1 MGRDKR
7 LEVDELTLDSGEF
20 WVIAGPGG
28 SGKSSMARAI
38 SGAPDKSGYHTPI
51 SGLLRTDPHDNKE
64 GGAWISFDMEREIRD
79 SLRHNDDSEVLGRPD
94 EGTTLESFL
103 GGSAGKLFLHPE
115 LLEKLEGRGIKHLS
129 TGEFRQ
135 VFIAREAGKK
145 PALAVLDEP
154 FEGLDIK
161 ARERLTEQLAEWS
174 ESETLIVLTV
184 NRMEDIPPYASGLV
198 LLCDDRIAAQ
208 GIPSE
213 ILESPLIKEIFG
225 NTSNFR
231 EKRIIPPPPEAV
243 VFEGKSLIEMKR
255 VSLSFNGRR
264 VLENVNW
271 VVKPGESWLLTGP
284 NGSGKTTLL
293 NLISGEEPRGYGQD
307 LKLFGRKRGSGES
320 TSEIKKYIGQV
331 SASLQDSV
339 SRHATP
345 GEVIGSGLRD
355 SLLLT
360 IPLDGFETGLVEQ
373 WLELLGLKK
382 NRQTAFY
389 RLPYGERR
397 LAMIGRAMI
406 KHPPLLL
413 LDEPMHG
420 LDKSSRDRMRYL
432 IDTLIRETQTTVL
445 FVSHRSEDAPDSI
458 TRTIRLTPSD
468 GSGPSGAE
476 ITQDSLNPL

>member
-7 LEVDELTLDSGEF
+7 LKIEGLTLESGEF
-20 WVIAGPGG
+20 WVIAGTGG
-28 SGKSSMARAI
+28 SGKSSLARAI
-38 SGAPDKSGYHTPI
+38 AGAPDKSGYLTPV
-51 SGLLRTDPHDNKE
+51 SGLLRTEPHENKE
-64 GGAWISFDMEREIRD
+64 GGAWISFDREREIRD
-79 SLRHNDDSEVLGRPD
+79 SLRHNDDSEVLGHPD
-94 EGTTLESFL
+94 EGTELNSFL
-103 GGSAGKLFLHPE
+103 GGSTSRLFLHPE
-115 LLEKLEGRGIKHLS
+115 LLERLEGRGIRNLS

-161 ARERLTEQLAEWS
+161 ARVRLTRQLADWS

-184 NRMEDIPPYASGLV
+184 NRIEDIPLYATGLI
-198 LLCDDRIAAQ
+198 LLGDEGIAAQ
-208 GIPSE
+208 GTASE
-213 ILESPLIKEIFG
+213 ILNSPLIKEIFG
-225 NTSNFR
+225 KTSNLQ
-231 EKRIIPPPPEAV
+231 ENRIIPHPSEAL
-243 VFEGKSLIEMKR
+243 VFQGKTLIEMRK

-293 NLISGEEPRGYGQD
+293 NLICGDEPRGYGLD
-307 LKLFGRKRGSGES
+307 LELFGRKRGSGES

-331 SASLQDSV
+331 SSSLQDSV
-339 SRHATP
+339 SRHANL

-360 IPLDGFETGLVEQ
+360 TPLDGFETGLVEE
-373 WLELLGLKK
+373 WLELLSLKK
-382 NRQTAFY
+382 NRETAFS

-420 LDKSSRDRMRYL
+420 LDKSSRDRIRSL
-432 IDTLIRETQTTVL
+432 IDTLISKTQTTVL
-445 FVSHRSEDAPDSI
+445 FVSHRREDAPESI
-458 TRTIRLTPSD
+458 TRYIRLIPS
-468 GSGPSGAE
+468 GGNGPSGAE
-476 ITQDSLNPL
+476 INQESRNPL

>member
-7 LEVDELTLDSGEF
+7 LNVEELTLESGKL

-28 SGKSSMARAI
+28 SGKSSLARAI
-38 SGAPDKSGYHTPI
+38 AGAPDKSGYLSPV
-51 SGLLRTDPHDNKE
+51 SGLTRTAPHNKKN
-64 GGAWISFDMEREIRD
+64 GGAWISFDREREIRD

-94 EGTTLESFL
+94 EGTELESFL
-103 GGSAGKLFLHPE
+103 GGSAGKLYLHPK
-115 LLEKLEGRGIKHLS
+115 LLEKLEGRGIKNLS

-135 VFIAREAGKK
+135 VFIASEAGKK

-154 FEGLDIK
+154 FEGLDVD

-184 NRMEDIPPYASGLV
+184 NRMEDIPPYTSGLV
-198 LLCDDRIAAQ
+198 LLGEQKIAAQ
-208 GIPSE
+208 GIPSD
-213 ILESPLIKEIFG
+213 ILGSPLTKEIFG
-225 NTSNFR
+225 NTTKFQ

-243 VFEGKSLIEMKR
+243 VFEGKSLIEMKK

-271 VVKPGESWLLTGP
+271 LVKPGNSWLLTGP

-293 NLISGEEPRGYGQD
+293 NLICGDEPRGYGQD

-331 SASLQDSV
+331 SASLQESV
-339 SRHATP
+339 SRHMHP
-345 GEVIGSGLRD
+345 GEIIGSGLRN

-360 IPLDGFETGLVEQ
+360 TPLDGFETGLVEQ

-420 LDKSSRDRMRYL
+420 LDKPSRDRIRNL
-432 IDTLIRETQTTVL
+432 IDTLIKETQTTVL
-445 FVSHRSEDAPDSI
+445 FVSHRFEDAPASI
-458 TRTIRLTPSD
+458 TRQIRLRPSA
-468 GSGPSGAE
+468 GNGPSRAE
-476 ITQDSLNPL
+476 ITQDSRTPL